1 MLSISKPICSNR
13 RLPSFYIKMM
23 LPTHALVGLA
33 IALPVSFAV
42 PESAGLFLLSGLFG
56 GVFPDF
62 DLYVGHRK
70 TLHFPVYY
78 SVLGLLLLPVAVFV
92 QTGWLIAVTIA
103 LVAAAVHSIM
113 DIFGG
118 GLELRP
124 WEAKSERAVYNHFQD
139 RWIAPR
145 RWVRYDGA
153 PEDLLLSLSVAG
165 PLLFVVDGRFRWIVV
180 GALIVSVSYVL
191 LRRPLATIAETLV
204 EEVLKRKLPDSLL
217 AYLPARYLR

>member
-1 MLSISKPICSNR
+1 
-13 RLPSFYIKMM
+13 MM

-33 IALPVSFAV
+33 IAVPVSFAF
-42 PESAGLFLLSGLFG
+42 PESASLFLFSGFFG

-78 SVLGLLLLPVAVFV
+78 SALSVALLPVAVFA
-92 QTGWLIAVTIA
+92 QTPWLVGLTIA
-103 LVAAAVHSIM
+103 LVAAAAHSIM

-124 WEAKSERAVYNHFQD
+124 WEARSDRAVYDHFND
-139 RWIAPR
+139 HWIAPR

-165 PLLFVVDGRFRWIVV
+165 PLLFVLDGRFLWLVV
-180 GALIVSVSYVL
+180 GALAVSVSYVA
-191 LRRPLATIAETLV
+191 LRRALATIAETLV
-204 EEVLKRKLPDSLL
+204 EGLLKRTLPASLL

>member
-1 MLSISKPICSNR
+1 
-13 RLPSFYIKMM
+13 M

-33 IALPVSFAV
+33 IAVPVSFAF
-42 PESAGLFLLSGLFG
+42 PEFASVFLLSGLFG
-56 GVFPDF
+56 GIFPDF

-78 SVLGLLLLPVAVFV
+78 SVLSLVLIPVAVFA
-92 QTGWLIAVTIA
+92 QTAWIIGVTIA

-124 WEAKSERAVYNHFQD
+124 WEARSERAVYDHFRD
-139 RWIAPR
+139 HWIAPR

-165 PLLFVVDGRFRWIVV
+165 PLLFVVDGQFLWIVV
-180 GALIVSVSYVL
+180 GALVVSVSYVI

-204 EEVLKRKLPDSLL
+204 EGVLKRTLPDSLL